1 MSQITYEEICYD
13 YWDPEL
19 FNGTLPDEHIF
30 NQKEGQLVVK
40 NLAAN
45 IRNYF
50 RGNSTDAPPQF
61 IELLSKGSI
70 ENRYKLNSTVK
81 HLAGVN
87 FREEIGKTL
96 FLQNSFIPYDL
107 ELVLVEQLFETC
119 IEVENPTLSATVTDI
134 VYVYNALIH
143 NERFIITNEHQKDP
157 LRQLVFRELGGKPI
171 NLAEKEALS
180 LRVNL

>member
-1 MSQITYEEICYD
+1 M
-13 YWDPEL
+13 
-19 FNGTLPDEHIF
+19 
-30 NQKEGQLVVK
+30 
-40 NLAAN
+40 AAN

-143 NERFIITNEHQKDP
+143 NERFIITNEH
-157 LRQLVFRELGGKPI
+157 
-171 NLAEKEALS
+171 
-180 LRVNL
+180 